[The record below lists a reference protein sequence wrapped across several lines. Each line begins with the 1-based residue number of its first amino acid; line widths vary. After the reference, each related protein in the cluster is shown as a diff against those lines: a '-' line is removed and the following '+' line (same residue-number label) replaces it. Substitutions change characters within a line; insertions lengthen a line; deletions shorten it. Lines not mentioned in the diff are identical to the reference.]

1 MGNGI
6 RELIEADDVSLI
18 RYLNAGPPVIE
29 YTLPSNRRSE
39 TTLDRYIK
47 GPFLLGPFYRAA
59 QVDKCFGVFRLSA
72 LAPNG
77 FKKGE

>member
-1 MGNGI
+1 M
-6 RELIEADDVSLI
+6 
-18 RYLNAGPPVIE
+18 IE